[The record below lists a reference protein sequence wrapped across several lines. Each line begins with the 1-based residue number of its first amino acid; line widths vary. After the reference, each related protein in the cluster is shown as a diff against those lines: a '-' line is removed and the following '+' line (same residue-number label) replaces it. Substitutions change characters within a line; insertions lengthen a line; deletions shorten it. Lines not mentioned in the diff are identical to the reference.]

1 MKKEETDRI
10 LQKIA
15 RNNHTTVQEVR
26 REMELAMQAGQSST
40 NPAVQ
45 ALCRSIPRK
54 GSQLT
59 LEELIAYLSK
69 RASRP

>member
-1 MKKEETDRI
+1 MKKEEIDRI

-15 RNNHTTVQEVR
+15 RDNHTTVQEVR
-26 REMELAMQAGQSST
+26 RKMEFAMQVGQSST
-40 NPAVQ
+40 DPAVQ
-45 ALCRSIPRK
+45 ALWRSIPRK

>member
-1 MKKEETDRI
+1 MKKEKIDRI

-15 RNNHTTVQEVR
+15 CDNRTTVQEVR

-40 NPAVQ
+40 DPAVQ
-45 ALCRSIPRK
+45 ALWRSIPRK